1 MHILTTSVAMDAED
15 YLLPEG
21 SLDSP
26 EYGAPSSPLA
36 SSMESQIFPSNSWG
50 LSQQTAY
57 SQQFPMQSERQYNT
71 SSSSVTPMDVFNST
85 PFHDDDFTDL
95 TRNDFPQELIDELSN
110 NSLFSSP
117 RDSLSDY
124 GADSVAHTSTAMV
137 PWGNIN
143 SSGLSQRESLS
154 RTLDMSGL
162 DDPSAITNTPPLG
175 GYQPAAQAPP
185 PPEEEEEADEEET
198 DELGHV
204 DTYAEYKPSKCKVYS
219 LHFQPTLLIQILNI

>member
-143 SSGLSQRESLS
+143 SSGLSQRE
-154 RTLDMSGL
+154 
-162 DDPSAITNTPPLG
+162 
-175 GYQPAAQAPP
+175 PAAQAPP